1 MNILETITAKR
12 AAADHQYTVQEL
24 EKKIENL
31 PLPRSFAEAFRNGNI
46 SVIAELKKAS
56 PSKGL
61 IRPDFHPEILAPM
74 LENAGAAAL
83 SVLTEPEY
91 FLGSLDYLEQ
101 VHKLVK
107 LPLLRKDFITQ
118 EIQILEARAAGA
130 SAVLLIAAVLSAEK
144 FRSLHRFAK
153 SIGLDVLC
161 ESHSR
166 EEIGMLA
173 ENGAEIIGVNARNL
187 KDFHVSQDVVLENL
201 SEIPSGIIRIA
212 ESGIRNREDIRTLR
226 QAGTDGFLIGEALM
240 RESDPGAKLREFLA

>member
-12 AAADHQYTVQEL
+12 AAAPHDRTSGEL
-24 EKKIENL
+24 ERIIEDL
-31 PLPRSFAEAFRNGNI
+31 PLPPSFANAFRKDGI
-46 SVIAELKKAS
+46 SIIAELKKAS

-61 IRPDFHPEILAPM
+61 IRADFHPEILAPM

-91 FLGSLDYLEQ
+91 FLGSLDYLEK
-101 VHKLVK
+101 VRKIVS

-130 SAVLLIAAVLSAEK
+130 SAILLIAAVLTAEK
-144 FRSLHRFAK
+144 FRELHRFAK

-161 ESHSR
+161 ESHSS
-166 EEIGMLA
+166 EEIEMLA

-201 SEIPSGIIRIA
+201 QRIPSGIIRIA
-212 ESGIRNREDIRTLR
+212 ESGIRNRADILNLE
-226 QAGTDGFLIGEALM
+226 QAGADGFLIGEALM
-240 RESDPGAKLREFLA
+240 RETDPGAKLREFLA

>member
-12 AAADHQYTVQEL
+12 AAAAHKYSVREL
-24 EKKIENL
+24 EKMIENI
-31 PLPRSFAEAFRNGNI
+31 PLPRSFADAFRNDGI
-46 SVIAELKKAS
+46 SIIAELKKAS

-61 IRPDFHPEILAPM
+61 IRADFHPEVLAPI
-74 LENAGAAAL
+74 LEKAGAAAL
-83 SVLTEPEY
+83 S
-91 FLGSLDYLEQ
+91 
-101 VHKLVK
+101 
-107 LPLLRKDFITQ
+107 FITQ

-130 SAVLLIAAVLSAEK
+130 SAVLLIAAVLTAEK
-144 FRSLHRFAK
+144 FRTLHRFAK

-201 SEIPSGIIRIA
+201 SEIPAGIIRIA
-212 ESGIRNREDIRTLR
+212 ESGIRNREDIRTLHE
-226 QAGTDGFLIGEALM
+226 AGADGFLIGEALM
-240 RESDPGAKLREFLA
+240 RESDPGAKLREFLS

>member
-12 AAADHQYTVQEL
+12 VAAAHKYSVREL
-24 EKKIENL
+24 EKMIEDL
-31 PLPRSFAEAFRNGNI
+31 PLPRSFADAFRNDGI
-46 SVIAELKKAS
+46 SIIAELKKAS

-61 IRPDFHPEILAPM
+61 IRADFHPEILAPI

-91 FLGSLDYLEQ
+91 FLGSLDYLEK
-101 VHKLVK
+101 VHKIVK

-130 SAVLLIAAVLSAEK
+130 SAVLLIAAVLTAEK
-144 FRSLHRFAK
+144 FRTLHQFAK
-153 SIGLDVLC
+153 SIGLDILC

-166 EEIGMLA
+166 EEIEMLA

-201 SEIPSGIIRIA
+201 SEIPAGIIRIA
-212 ESGIRNREDIRTLR
+212 ESGIRNREDIRTLHE
-226 QAGTDGFLIGEALM
+226 AGADGFLIGEALM
-240 RESDPGAKLREFLA
+240 RESDPGAKLREFLS